1 MRRLCY
7 YAHREVL
14 SVVENSSNAHEIRTI
29 RIRDAARILK
39 KSQSWVYAV
48 AKKRRIKHYR
58 LEGSIVLDEDD
69 FYRYIREH
77 TVEAER

>member
-1 MRRLCY
+1 MEDSANVR
-7 YAHREVL
+7 
-14 SVVENSSNAHEIRTI
+14 EIRTI
-29 RIRDAARILK
+29 SIRDAARILK

-58 LEGSIVLDEDD
+58 MEGSVVLDEDD